1 MAVFAEVVGG
11 SVFKIMLEFISNDN
25 MEKKIKVLVVDDA
38 LFMRKAVTDILEED
52 ADIQV
57 LDTAK
62 DGKEGLSKIKKL
74 RPDVITLD
82 IDMPVM
88 DGLTAIRHI
97 MIESPVPIVVLSSLF
112 SDGAITFDALRLG
125 VVDFVPKPSGAISE
139 DINKEK
145 QHVIDRIKIAHS
157 VNLENLRRVKLTK
170 YNADNQIS
178 DLYGYRSLD
187 YILAV
192 GTNLTGPNTIIRLI
206 SSLSPALPA
215 AVVVVQEISPQ
226 IISSFVERF
235 DMLVPWKV
243 EVAGD
248 DTILKPGT
256 CYISSNK
263 TKFRMDL
270 NPDGETCLKGYNGTQ
285 GPLNVLFSSA
295 AEICRHD
302 AIGLLLTGLGDD
314 GADGFRKIKS
324 EGGVT
329 LAQDTECCVYP
340 NLTHNAIQS
349 GTVDVVVNEK
359 KLPQTIESM
368 MSGRA

>member
-1 MAVFAEVVGG
+1 
-11 SVFKIMLEFISNDN
+11 

-38 LFMRKAVTDILEED
+38 LFMRKAVTDILEKD
-52 ADIQV
+52 DGIQV

-62 DGKEGLSKIKKL
+62 NGKEGLSKIKKL
-74 RPDVITLD
+74 HPDVITLD

-125 VVDFVPKPSGAISE
+125 VVDFIPKPSGAISQ
-139 DINKEK
+139 DIGRER

-157 VNLENLRRVKLTK
+157 VNLENMRRVKLKKSNTAK
-170 YNADNQIS
+170 KLS

-187 YILAV
+187 HILAV

-206 SSLSPALPA
+206 SGLSPELPA

-243 EVAGD
+243 EVARDG
-248 DTILKPGT
+248 TTLKPGT

-263 TKFRMDL
+263 NKFCMDL
-270 NPDGETCLKGYNGTQ
+270 NSDGEACLKRHNGTQ
-285 GPLNVLFSSA
+285 RPLNVLFSSA
-295 AEICRHD
+295 AEIYRQD

-314 GADGFRKIKS
+314 GAEGFGRIKS

-329 LAQDTECCVYP
+329 VAQDAECCVYP
-340 NLTHNAIQS
+340 NLTHHAIQS
-349 GTVDVVVNEK
+349 GTVDIVVNEK
-359 KLPQTIESM
+359 TMPGTIESI
-368 MSGRA
+368 MSRSA

>member
-1 MAVFAEVVGG
+1 
-11 SVFKIMLEFISNDN
+11 

-125 VVDFVPKPSGAISE
+125 VVDFVPKPSGAISK
-139 DINKEK
+139 DIGKEK
-145 QHVIDRIKIAHS
+145 QHVVDRIKIAHS

-170 YNADNQIS
+170 YNADNQLS

-243 EVAGD
+243 EVASD

-263 TKFRMDL
+263 TKFRLDL
-270 NPDGETCLKGYNGTQ
+270 NPDGETCLKVHKGTQ

-295 AEICRHD
+295 AETYRHD

-314 GADGFRKIKS
+314 GADGFGKIKS

-329 LAQDTECCVYP
+329 LAQETECCVYP
-340 NLTHNAIQS
+340 NLTHHAIQS

-359 KLPQTIESM
+359 KLPRTIESI
-368 MSGRA
+368 MSRPV